1 MAHRD
6 SSFSSLQF
14 TECRCS
20 RDHDDQLFVTLFTQE
35 TGAGVSKA
43 EVSESAQHLAVPFT
57 ICCAPTP
64 SPKLLTTAVTP
75 PLQCHPQKMRP
86 GKHSYRA

>member
-1 MAHRD
+1 MI
-6 SSFSSLQF
+6 SYLSLYVPRRLVQ
-14 TECRCS
+14 
-20 RDHDDQLFVTLFTQE
+20 
-35 TGAGVSKA
+35 GVSKA

-75 PLQCHPQKMRP
+75 SSNATPK
-86 GKHSYRA
+86 K